1 MTKLTKQGPWR
12 FGIIW
17 VAPWLLLV
25 KPSFK
30 ALLAFISLLFVWMS
44 AMSGNA
50 NVVTPPYIDWVRFTY
65 DVRICTAPLLLHMM
79 KICHWHSSETLTVR
93 QFLSRLRPWYL
104 STSPRG
110 QNWFKSGLLW
120 STVIYCASGWSVLSS
135 TITDLS
141 CGVSLCQPMFEILGS
156 FALQWI
162 YDWTAWLLDSIWFK
176 LIQWCLILQWPQFG
190 PLDSVSNSLQQRHSW
205 ITVRNGGHRYGR
217 HC

>member
-1 MTKLTKQGPWR
+1 MYGYVRPRCSFTWWKYATDIHPKHSLSAS
-12 FGIIW
+12 FW
-17 VAPWLLLV
+17 VASGHDICQHLRVV
-25 KPSFK
+25 K
-30 ALLAFISLLFVWMS
+30 I
-44 AMSGNA
+44 
-50 NVVTPPYIDWVRFTY
+50 
-65 DVRICTAPLLLHMM
+65 
-79 KICHWHSSETLTVR
+79 
-93 QFLSRLRPWYL
+93 
-104 STSPRG
+104 G

>member
-25 KPSFK
+25 KPRFK

-104 STSPRG
+104 STSLRG

-141 CGVSLCQPMFEILGS
+141 CGVSLCQPMFEILCS

-162 YDWTAWLLDSIWFK
+162 YDWTWLNCMIAGFNMIQIDSMMSHTSVATIRTAGQREQQLAAETQLD
-176 LIQWCLILQWPQFG
+176 
-190 PLDSVSNSLQQRHSW
+190 
-205 ITVRNGGHRYGR
+205 
-217 HC
+217 HCKEWRP